1 VLQGTAFQPLNVAH
15 ETFYDL
21 MKTES
26 LSKKKKKIDDRI
38 DNTNEKP
45 TKGF

>member
-1 VLQGTAFQPLNVAH
+1 LVLQGTAFQPLNVAH

-26 LSKKKKKIDDRI
+26 LSKKKKIDDRI
-38 DNTNEKP
+38 HNTNEKS
-45 TKGF
+45 TKGV